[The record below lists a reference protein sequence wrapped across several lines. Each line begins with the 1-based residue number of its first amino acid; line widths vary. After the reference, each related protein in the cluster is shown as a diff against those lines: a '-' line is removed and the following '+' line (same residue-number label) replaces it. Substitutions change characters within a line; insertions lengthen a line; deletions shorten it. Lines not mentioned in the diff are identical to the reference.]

1 MNNQDLDKVLRAAPL
16 PEPAQEF
23 WNELPTNV
31 HRGIERSER
40 GGRVGERASVGNFL
54 MRLRRLAAPV
64 AFAAG
69 CIMIGFFWGVRAR
82 HGEVVQAGELAEA
95 RACWREAA
103 ALFPNQLQ
111 AIVFDQQGSRLVLSD
126 KPNQPVS
133 APIFLKL
140 CDGKNCKRFITFSGQ
155 QIKMNEE
162 RFEVLIDSQGEV
174 LLIGDAKVW
183 KSSKQTTNLGAY
195 RVFAEP
201 LTHS

>member
-1 MNNQDLDKVLRAAPL
+1 MNNQELDKVLRATPL
-16 PEPAQEF
+16 PEPAREF
-23 WNELPTNV
+23 WNELPANV
-31 HRGIERSER
+31 QRGIERSER
-40 GGRVGERASVGNFL
+40 RSQEQGRASLGNFVT
-54 MRLRRLAAPV
+54 RLRRLAAPV
-64 AFAAG
+64 AFAVG

-82 HGEVVQAGELAEA
+82 HTEVVQPGELAEA

-126 KPNQPVS
+126 RPNQPVS

-162 RFEVLIDSQGEV
+162 RFEVLIDLRGEV

-183 KSSKQTTNLGAY
+183 KSSKQTTNLGAF